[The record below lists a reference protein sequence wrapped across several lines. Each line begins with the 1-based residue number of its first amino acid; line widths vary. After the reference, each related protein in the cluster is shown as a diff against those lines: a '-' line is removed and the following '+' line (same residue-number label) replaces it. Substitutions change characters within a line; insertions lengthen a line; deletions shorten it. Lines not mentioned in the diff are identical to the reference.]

1 MAFDRVTNA
10 WHRGVVFNVA
20 LISVSI

>member
-1 MAFDRVTNA
+1 MAFDRVTDA
-10 WHRGVVFNVA
+10 WHGGVVFNVA